1 MQNSKLSEHRWDR
14 AGSAVV
20 DDTAFVSH
28 EYLESSQA
36 ALESAYGG
44 RLRQLEGERRSRLT
58 GFLAEHDLDQLVIF
72 GSAAPGQR
80 SAIRFATNYSP
91 SGRQVCAVVG
101 RDGRITLGVVYS
113 AHFAWALHVTWAD
126 HVVLITSVQDI
137 SGEVERLAS
146 PGARIGVARLDV
158 LDHLVATDLITWLTD
173 RFGTVTDVTD
183 DLASLVLV
191 KSPLEIQLVQMTG
204 ALAGRALD
212 EAAVIVEPG
221 MSERELVGATSSTLW
236 AGGAET
242 VNLLVGSGGGLAR
255 PQALPRR
262 FAADDGIQLSVEI
275 AGPGGYWVQAVRTY
289 QLGAGLPGLAALI
302 DTAERAEQTLQAQLR
317 AGEPIRRLAEFG
329 LPTDSTDAVPLWHG
343 MGLEMGEPP
352 YYLTPGDGPWRPGM
366 VVAIHPNLFRPPAG
380 CFLGNTYIVT
390 RSGRTALAEGTVAQ
404 ALASASSW

>member
-1 MQNSKLSEHRWDR
+1 MQNAKLSVHRWDR
-14 AGSAVV
+14 AGSTVL
-20 DDTAFVSH
+20 DDTAFVSD
-28 EYLESSQA
+28 EYLESSKL

-44 RLRQLEGERRSRLT
+44 RLQSLEKERRDRLIH
-58 GFLAEHDLDQLVIF
+58 FLDSHGLDQLVIF

-101 RDGRITLGVVYS
+101 RDGRITLAVVYS

-126 HVVLITSVQDI
+126 HVILITSVQEI
-137 SGEVERLAS
+137 AGELERLA
-146 PGARIGVARLDV
+146 PHGARIGVARLDV
-158 LDHLVATDLITWLTD
+158 LEHPVAAGLTAWLTD
-173 RFGTVTDVTD
+173 RFGAVADVSA
-183 DLASLVLV
+183 DLASLVLI
-191 KSPLEIQLVQMTG
+191 KSPLEIQLVEMTG
-204 ALAGRALD
+204 TLAGRALD
-212 EAAVIVEPG
+212 EAAAIIEPG

-236 AGGAET
+236 AGGAEAVT
-242 VNLLVGSGGGLAR
+242 LLVGSGGGLAR

-289 QLGAGLPGLAALI
+289 QLGAGLPGLDTLI
-302 DTAERAEQTLQAQLR
+302 DTAEQAEQTLQAQLR

-329 LPTDSTDAVPLWHG
+329 LPADSTDAVPLWHG
-343 MGLEMGEPP
+343 IGLEMGEPP
-352 YYLTPGDGPWRPGM
+352 YYLSPGDGRWQPGM

-390 RSGRTALAEGTVAQ
+390 DGDPICATAIGAPGGARD
-404 ALASASSW
+404 A

>member
-1 MQNSKLSEHRWDR
+1 VQNSKLSEHRWDR
-14 AGSAVV
+14 AGSAAV
-20 DDTAFVSH
+20 DDTAFVSP
-28 EYLESSQA
+28 EYLESSQV

-44 RLRQLEGERRSRLT
+44 RLRQLEAERRGRLIA
-58 GFLAEHDLDQLVIF
+58 FLDEHGLDQLVIF
-72 GSAAPGQR
+72 GSAAPGQK

-91 SGRQVCAVVG
+91 SGQQVCVVVG

-113 AHFAWALHVTWAD
+113 AHFAWALHMTWAD
-126 HVVLITSVQDI
+126 HVVLITSVQEI
-137 SGEVERLAS
+137 ASEVERLAA

-158 LDHLVATDLITWLTD
+158 LGHAVATDLVAWLTD
-173 RFGTVTDVTD
+173 RFGTVADVTT
-183 DLASLVLV
+183 DLTSLVRE
-191 KSPLEIQLVQMTG
+191 KSPLEIQLVRVTG

-212 EAAVIVEPG
+212 EAGASIEPG
-221 MSERELVGATSSTLW
+221 MSEPELVGATSSTLW
-236 AGGAET
+236 AGGAEAVT
-242 VNLLVGSGGGLAR
+242 LLVGSGGGLAR

-262 FAADDGIQLSVEI
+262 FATDDGIQLSVEI

-289 QLGAGLPGLAALI
+289 QLGVGLPGLDALI
-302 DTAERAEQTLQAQLR
+302 ATAEQAEQTLQAQLR

-352 YYLTPGDGPWRPGM
+352 LYLSPGDGVWQPGM

-390 RSGRTALAEGTVAQ
+390 DGDPICATVASDTE
-404 ALASASSW
+404 AGHND